1 METIGNFLTQPNKD
15 FPLDCDTLDALQAN
29 TALVAA
35 LGNIAG
41 DKLILTGCELTNN
54 NTQRTAGYVFV
65 KTRDYPDGEVLR
77 WEGGNISGGM
87 YVKLEDIPVNAQG
100 FEYPK
105 AYTRRTLAAGV
116 GSENF
121 KWSDFK
127 KPKTS
132 AELEKMIDDLAKQ
145 QSESTGTGESEPL
158 GIVKMW
164 AGVKVPENYALCDG
178 AMLKTS
184 EYPELYKA
192 LGTAFNTGVNYNGTR
207 YTTQSGFFRLPDLRG
222 RFIAGYNDLD
232 DEYKKYGN
240 AGGEKKHALT
250 INEMPSHTH
259 PTKDYYFAESYGD
272 GATLSGVD
280 NMGRKFRGSGKSDGD
295 NTYLYY
301 YKHNTEANG
310 SGGQHENRPPYY
322 VLAYIMKVR

>member
-15 FPLDCDTLDALQAN
+15 FPLDCDTLDMLQAG

-54 NTQRTAGYVFV
+54 DTQRAAGYVFV
-65 KTRDYPDGEVLR
+65 KTRDYPHGEVLR

-87 YVKLEDIPVNAQG
+87 YVKLEDVSVNAQG

-105 AYTRRTLAAGV
+105 AYTRRTLAAGM

-121 KWSDFK
+121 KWADFK

-132 AELEKMIDDLAKQ
+132 AELEKLIADLAKQ
-145 QSESTGTGESEPL
+145 QSDAAAKSVSEPL

-192 LGTAFNTGVNYNGTR
+192 LGTAFNAGVNYNGTR

-222 RFIAGYNDLD
+222 RFIVGYNDLD

-259 PTKDYYFAESYGD
+259 PQNLWQEDSGTWKGGGRNSSPNSTSKHDRTVQFGKTDATGG
-272 GATLSGVD
+272 GA
-280 NMGRKFRGSGKSDGD
+280 
-295 NTYLYY
+295 
-301 YKHNTEANG
+301 
-310 SGGQHENRPPYY
+310 QHENRPPYY
-322 VLAYIMKVR
+322 TLAYIMKVR

>member
-15 FPLDCDTLDALQAN
+15 FPLDCDTLDMLQAN

-54 NTQRTAGYVFV
+54 GTQRTAGYVFV
-65 KTRDYPDGEVLR
+65 RTLDYPDGEVLR
-77 WEGGNISGGM
+77 WEGGSISGGM
-87 YVKLEDIPVNAQG
+87 YLKMEDVPVNAQG

-121 KWSDFK
+121 RWTDFR

-132 AELEKMIDDLAKQ
+132 DELEQRIESLAGQLSDIVAK
-145 QSESTGTGESEPL
+145 SASEPL

-184 EYPELYKA
+184 EYPELYKT
-192 LGTAFNTGVNYNGTR
+192 LGTVFNSGVNYNGTR

-222 RFIAGYNDLD
+222 RFIVGYNDLD
-232 DEYKKYGN
+232 DEYKRYGD
-240 AGGEKKHALT
+240 AGGEKKHTLT
-250 INEMPSHTH
+250 INEIPSHSH
-259 PTKDYYFAESYGD
+259 G
-272 GATLSGVD
+272 L
-280 NMGRKFRGSGKSDGD
+280 KFRTEKWGD
-295 NTYLYY
+295 NANRRPYPDINGTDP
-301 YKHNTEANG
+301 YKAVTQSA
-310 SGGQHENRPPYY
+310 GGGLSHENRPPYY
-322 VLAYIMKVR
+322 TLAYIIKVK